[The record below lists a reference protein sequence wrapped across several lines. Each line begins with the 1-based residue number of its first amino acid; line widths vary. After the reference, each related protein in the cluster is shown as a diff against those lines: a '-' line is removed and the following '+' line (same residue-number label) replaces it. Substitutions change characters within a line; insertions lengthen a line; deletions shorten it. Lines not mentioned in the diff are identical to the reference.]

1 MTIDCALNKKL
12 AREEYD
18 DTMQERYEAAVE
30 ADDADGMDF
39 DTWLANEEQPDEG
52 PND

>member
-1 MTIDCALNKKL
+1 MTIEFDLNVKL
-12 AREEYD
+12 TREEYA
-18 DTMQERYEAAVE
+18 DTMQERYEVAVE